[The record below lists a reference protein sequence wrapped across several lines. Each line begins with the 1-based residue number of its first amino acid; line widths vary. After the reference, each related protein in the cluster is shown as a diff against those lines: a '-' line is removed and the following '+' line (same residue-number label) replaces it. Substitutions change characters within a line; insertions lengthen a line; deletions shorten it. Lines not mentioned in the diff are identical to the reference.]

1 MFAFFVNFR
10 VAMKNIILAIGLLF
24 FISTITLTGGKDI
37 FWNSIALGGLMIYF
51 WVFEVIPIYIT
62 ALFPL
67 IFAIPLGVLE
77 KSDLATS
84 YGDSNVYLFFGGF
97 LLALGL
103 EKWNVHQQ
111 IAKGI
116 LKIVGNSKPRILLG
130 FLFSTGLLSMWISNT
145 ATALMM
151 LPMAMAIIEALP
163 AHQRKGKFA
172 IFLLLSVAYAASI
185 GGVGTLIGSPPNV
198 QMASTLESTF
208 GVKVDFL
215 DWMKIGLPLS
225 ITMVLCT
232 YLFFYIAMGK
242 ERKEEHADL
251 KLSELGWNKDQRI
264 VLFVFLGVIILWSFK
279 DLIVD
284 WTGISYRDENAAIL
298 GGILLFLI
306 PSSHE
311 KKKMLEWKD
320 TEKLPWGILLLF
332 GGGLAL
338 AQIFEKNGVMAQ
350 LSKLFSSMHDYSFV
364 LILIAVIVI
373 AVFASEVLSN
383 LAMVS
388 IFVPLVATFALD
400 HGVPIEK
407 LAIPL
412 TLGASLAF
420 MLPVGTPPNAIVF
433 SSGYLKVKQMVMY
446 GLVLNIIGIIL
457 ITLFSILFL

>member
-1 MFAFFVNFR
+1 
-10 VAMKNIILAIGLLF
+10 MKNIILAIGLLF
-24 FISTITLTGGKDI
+24 FVSTIAITGGKDI

-77 KSDLATS
+77 KGDLATS

-116 LKIVGNSKPRILLG
+116 LKVVGNSKPRILLG

-198 QMASTLESTF
+198 QMASTLENTF

-225 ITMVLCT
+225 ITMLLCT

-242 ERKEEHADL
+242 ERKEDHADL

-284 WTGISYRDENAAIL
+284 WTGISYRDENVAIL

-306 PSSHE
+306 PSSQE

-350 LSKLFSSMHDYSFV
+350 LSNLFSSMHDYSTI

-457 ITLFSILFL
+457 IALFSILFL

>member
-10 VAMKNIILAIGLLF
+10 LAMKNIILAIGLLF

-225 ITMVLCT
+225 ITMLLCT

-284 WTGISYRDENAAIL
+284 WTGINYRDENAAIL

>member
-1 MFAFFVNFR
+1 
-10 VAMKNIILAIGLLF
+10 MKNIILAIGLLF
-24 FISTITLTGGKDI
+24 FVSTIALSGGKDI

-77 KSDLATS
+77 KGDLATS

-116 LKIVGNSKPRILLG
+116 LKVVGNSKPRILLG

-198 QMASTLESTF
+198 QMASTLENTF

-225 ITMVLCT
+225 ITMLLCT

-284 WTGISYRDENAAIL
+284 WTGISYRDENVAIL

-306 PSSHE
+306 PSSQE

-350 LSKLFSSMHDYSFV
+350 LSNLFSSMHDYSTI

-457 ITLFSILFL
+457 IALFSILFL

>member
-151 LPMAMAIIEALP
+151 LPMAMAIIDALP

-225 ITMVLCT
+225 ITMLLCT

>member
-225 ITMVLCT
+225 ITMLLCT